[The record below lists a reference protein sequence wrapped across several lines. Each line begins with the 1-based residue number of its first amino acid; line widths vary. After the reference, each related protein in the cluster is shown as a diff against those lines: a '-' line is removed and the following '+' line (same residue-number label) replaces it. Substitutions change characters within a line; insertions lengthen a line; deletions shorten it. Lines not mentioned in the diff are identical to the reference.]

1 MGVPLVTLV
10 EGSPP
15 QAARD
20 FSLAIQVRAP
30 LGRGSL
36 FLRVHVALVRN
47 RMTCRPCAQAIGM
60 NAAAIVAVCARID
73 VDWVATIWAL
83 LGAGV
88 GVLLWGVLPTHFSSD
103 SLSVIFAA
111 LWCGFA
117 FCLGIAKRLGAT
129 ASKANAEEVYAG
141 GTASQTN
148 VVMTLFGFGLL
159 GGMVSMVTGLG
170 VDTIVFAVLVLRFRV
185 SEHVAQVRARCGVLL
200 CEHVCVRVSVRGAV
214 QLM

>member
-1 MGVPLVTLV
+1 M
-10 EGSPP
+10 
-15 QAARD
+15 
-20 FSLAIQVRAP
+20 
-30 LGRGSL
+30 
-36 FLRVHVALVRN
+36 
-47 RMTCRPCAQAIGM
+47 
-60 NAAAIVAVCARID
+60 
-73 VDWVATIWAL
+73 
-83 LGAGV
+83 
-88 GVLLWGVLPTHFSSD
+88 
-103 SLSVIFAA
+103 
-111 LWCGFA
+111 
-117 FCLGIAKRLGAT
+117 
-129 ASKANAEEVYAG
+129 YAG